1 MARVPLLLL
10 ALLLGGAARPGGAP
24 APEIVVRVFALK
36 YRTSE
41 NAVAVVRPLLTES
54 GSVIVQPKGNVLTV
68 RDSAAA
74 VERAARTLAAW
85 DVPPRAIDLRI
96 TLLRAAV
103 EPRPGPGIAPAA
115 AAATEADL
123 EGIGD
128 RLRQLFRFTSYSRLD
143 TVLVKGA
150 EGQSVA
156 SPLGGDYRIEFQI
169 EGADDLRQIR
179 LKGLAFERLHP
190 VPGPGVTVPRGEILR
205 TTLNVPVG
213 QPFILAVGR
222 DEAATGALVLV
233 FRGSWQVPGPGIG
246 GPN

>member
-1 MARVPLLLL
+1 MARVSLLVF
-10 ALLLGGAARPGGAP
+10 ALLFGGAARPGGVP
-24 APEIVVRVFALK
+24 ATEIVVRVFALK
-36 YRTSE
+36 YRAPGDALT
-41 NAVAVVRPLLTES
+41 VVRPVLTEK

-74 VERAARTLAAW
+74 VERAARTIALW
-85 DVPPRAIDLRI
+85 DVPPRSIDLRI

-103 EPRPGPGIAPAA
+103 EARPGPGIAPMSTA
-115 AAATEADL
+115 EGDL

-150 EGQSVA
+150 EGQTVA
-156 SPLGGDYRIEFQI
+156 SALGGDYRIEFQI
-169 EGADDLRQIR
+169 EGAEDLRQVR
-179 LKGLAFERLHP
+179 LRGLAFHRVRP
-190 VPGPGVTVPRGEILR
+190 VPGPGVNVPSGDILR

-233 FRGSWQVPGPGIG
+233 FRGTWQLPGPGIG
-246 GPN
+246 GPK